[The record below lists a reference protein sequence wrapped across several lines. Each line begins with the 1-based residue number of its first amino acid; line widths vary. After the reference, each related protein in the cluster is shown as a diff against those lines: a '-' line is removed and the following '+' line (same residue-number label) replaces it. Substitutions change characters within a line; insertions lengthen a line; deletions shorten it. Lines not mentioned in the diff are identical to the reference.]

1 MGTINKNR
9 KQGLGEIGSVE
20 DIKLFDQYVISLTS
34 QWDVQLKEMKAVKIQ
49 DGFKKRAQDYKPIL
63 ELFTLSVLRHWR
75 NEILKKRGSR
85 KKITDWRRDSTLIL

>member
-20 DIKLFDQYVISLTS
+20 DVKLFDQYVISLTS

-49 DGFKKRAQDYKPIL
+49 DGFKKRAQDYKHIL
-63 ELFTLSVLRHWR
+63 ELFTLSVLRIR
-75 NEILKKRGSR
+75 EMKS
-85 KKITDWRRDSTLIL
+85 